1 MLRILLI
8 FLAFTH
14 AAAAETLTAKR
25 LIRAQTVLSADDIDT
40 RPDGPETAL
49 TDPSEAIGREARI
62 TIYAGHP
69 LRPED
74 LGPPTLVDRN
84 QRVTLLY
91 RSGALTISAEG
102 RALARGGAGD
112 EIRVMNTAT
121 KTTVVATISET
132 GDAIVQP
139 R

>member
-1 MLRILLI
+1 MVRILLI
-8 FLAFTH
+8 LLMFTH
-14 AAAAETLTAKR
+14 GAAAETLTAKR
-25 LIRAQTVLSADDIDT
+25 LIRAQTILTSEDIDT

-62 TIYAGHP
+62 TIYAGRP

-84 QRVTLLY
+84 QHVTLLY

-112 EIRVMNTAT
+112 EIRVMNTAS
-121 KTTVVATISET
+121 KATVIATISDA
-132 GDAIVQP
+132 GDAVVQP